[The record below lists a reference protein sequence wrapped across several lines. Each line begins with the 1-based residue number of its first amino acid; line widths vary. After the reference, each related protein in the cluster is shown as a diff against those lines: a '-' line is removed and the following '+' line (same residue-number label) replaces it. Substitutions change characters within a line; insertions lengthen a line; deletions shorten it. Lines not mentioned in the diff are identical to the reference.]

1 MRKDGVWVVY
11 AYDVGPYPI
20 FMSDNEMVARRF
32 EANLGYGSVTFWP
45 NGTEWKDIYL

>member
-20 FMSDNEMVARRF
+20 FMTTNEMVARRYQ
-32 EANLGYGSVTFWP
+32 AKLGYGSVFLWKF
-45 NGTEWKDIYL
+45 NTEWNPDNG